1 MTQQSMGRNVAQL
14 GRIILIS
21 SQAVCITP
29 HCHVFSREAEYTY
42 FIVLKRQKINIL
54 SIKLDIPGT
63 SYTTK

>member
-29 HCHVFSREAEYTY
+29 HRYVLSTEAEYTY
-42 FIVLKRQKINIL
+42 FIV
-54 SIKLDIPGT
+54 
-63 SYTTK
+63 